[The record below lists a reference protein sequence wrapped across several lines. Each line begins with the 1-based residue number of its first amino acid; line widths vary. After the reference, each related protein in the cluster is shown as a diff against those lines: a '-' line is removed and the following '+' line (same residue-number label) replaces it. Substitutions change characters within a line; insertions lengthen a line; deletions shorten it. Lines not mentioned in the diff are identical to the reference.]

1 MNKQKVYEMAVKQWG
16 KPMQIIMALEEMS
29 ELTKELTK
37 NLRGKENIIQVCE
50 EIADV
55 EIMLEQLKVIFDKKQ
70 WKDGTTV
77 EIAKQTKLA
86 RLAGMVQRDDSAKD
100 VVNRLTGE
108 DMPEYKKRGGFG

>member
-1 MNKQKVYEMAVKQWG
+1 MVRMNDEIYKKAVKQWG

-37 NLRGKENIIQVCE
+37 NLRGKDNTIQVCE

-55 EIMLEQLKVIFDKKQ
+55 EIMLEQLKVIFDNKQ

-77 EIAKQTKLA
+77 EIAKREKLK
-86 RLAGMVQRDDSAKD
+86 RLADMVQRNVNAKD
-100 VVNRLTGE
+100 VVNQ
-108 DMPEYKKRGGFG
+108 